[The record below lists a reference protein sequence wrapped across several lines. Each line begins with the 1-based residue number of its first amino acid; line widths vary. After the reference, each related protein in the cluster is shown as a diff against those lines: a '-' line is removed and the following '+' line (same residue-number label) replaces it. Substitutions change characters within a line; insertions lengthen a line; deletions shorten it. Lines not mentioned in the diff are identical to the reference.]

1 MVQPIYVLSLFS
13 EFNKKLK
20 RIPPLCCGWLHLESC
35 CCCCCFAS
43 SSAFFI
49 QKIIINDMLWQWLR
63 SDRYSSA
70 VICRLKKFTTMFLFH
85 WIMGYSINKIT
96 PFKDVGVLIKF
107 HQDVYANL
115 KIFLRCAHQKA
126 EVVKFVMC
134 EISGRC

>member
-1 MVQPIYVLSLFS
+1 
-13 EFNKKLK
+13 
-20 RIPPLCCGWLHLESC
+20 
-35 CCCCCFAS
+35 
-43 SSAFFI
+43 
-49 QKIIINDMLWQWLR
+49 MLWQWLR

-70 VICRLKKFTTMFLFH
+70 VICRFKKFTTMFLFH

-96 PFKDVGVLIKF
+96 SLKYVGVVIKF

-134 EISGRC
+134 EISGRCWYKADTSRSPYTLICDGGSQPSVPQSNLLTILSHCLIASLFLCISIRLSV